1 MEQKFAT
8 GEWGPCFDVDIE
20 GGEKEKRKPLILHSL
35 TRQLNANRA
44 KRREE
49 EKREGG
55 GEERGEKRISSL
67 GSFKLENF
75 RKLFPFTINSRA

>member
-1 MEQKFAT
+1 MGA
-8 GEWGPCFDVDIE
+8 VDHRE
-20 GGEKEKRKPLILHSL
+20 RGGEKEKRKSLILHSL

-49 EKREGG
+49 GKKGRRRRK
-55 GEERGEKRISSL
+55 EREKRISSL